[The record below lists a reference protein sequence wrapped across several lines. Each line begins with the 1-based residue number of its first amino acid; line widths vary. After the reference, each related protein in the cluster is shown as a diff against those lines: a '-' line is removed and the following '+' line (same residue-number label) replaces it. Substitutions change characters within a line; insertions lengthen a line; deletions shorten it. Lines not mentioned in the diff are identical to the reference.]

1 MLYPNGEIILGRVDG
16 ARRLGARNRGE
27 SKVVAAMTLRMRYSS
42 HHVTLALPL
51 APNPTAPVC
60 SELGLQVSLDSISI

>member
-1 MLYPNGEIILGRVDG
+1 MERSFLAELMGPGGLVLE
-16 ARRLGARNRGE
+16 AEGE
-27 SKVVAAMTLRMRYSS
+27 SKVVAAAALRMRYSS

-60 SELGLQVSLDSISI
+60 SELGLQVSLDSIII